1 MSRVAEPG
9 RKTVS
14 LIIHGSRAD
23 DPALRDLVRA
33 VRALGVRVRPRVTF
47 ELGDAASFA
56 REEADRGAAAVVAV
70 GGDGTINEVLNGL
83 AGRPTP
89 MGIIP
94 LGTANDF
101 ARQVGIPEDAH
112 HAMDL
117 ILFGT
122 PVRLD
127 TAELN
132 GRRFLNVSAGGLGA
146 DATAETSAEAKARLG
161 PLAYALTGLKKLV
174 ALEAEPLRIE
184 APGIGTEMGVL
195 LFFVGNARR
204 SGGGMPVT
212 PLASPND
219 GQLDVCVIGE
229 MGRAELARLA
239 LKVRRGEHVGEP
251 GVLYFR
257 APWVTIRADRPVHVN
272 VDGERTQATTLE
284 YRVRPHDLLLY
295 APEPDAEA
303 GAEALLVRATG
314 AANGGPP
321 IAEPPAAGPPAAGNP
336 VAGSGEGAS
345 TAPA

>member
-1 MSRVAEPG
+1 MARLADPS
-9 RKTVS
+9 RKTIALV
-14 LIIHGSRAD
+14 IKGSRSD
-23 DPALRDLVRA
+23 DPALRELVQT
-33 VRALGVRVRPRVTF
+33 VRALGIRVRPRVTF

-83 AGRPTP
+83 AGRDTP

-101 ARQVGIPEDAH
+101 ARQVGIPEDVK

-127 TAELN
+127 TAEVN
-132 GRRFLNVSAGGLGA
+132 GRRFLNVSAGGIGA
-146 DATAETSAEAKARLG
+146 DATAETGAEAKDLLG
-161 PLAYALTGLKKLV
+161 PLAYAFTGLKKLV
-174 ALEAEPLRIE
+174 ALESLPLRLE
-184 APGIGTEMGVL
+184 SREVTREVRAL

-219 GQLDVCVIGE
+219 GMLDVCVIEE
-229 MGRAELARLA
+229 MGRADLARLA
-239 LKVRRGEHVGEP
+239 LKVRRGEHVGEA

-257 APWVTIRADRPVHVN
+257 TTALVMHAGEPVYVN
-272 VDGERTQATTLE
+272 VDGERLSATTLD
-284 YRVRPHDLLLY
+284 YRARPRDLWLY

-303 GAEALLVRATG
+303 GTEPLLVREEAPGLPAPTP
-314 AANGGPP
+314 AQS
-321 IAEPPAAGPPAAGNP
+321 AERP
-336 VAGSGEGAS
+336 
-345 TAPA
+345 

>member
-1 MSRVAEPG
+1 MSRDPDPS
-9 RKTVS
+9 RRTIS
-14 LIIHGSRAD
+14 LVIHGSRAD
-23 DPALRDLVRA
+23 DPGLRDLVRS
-33 VRALGVRVRPRVTF
+33 VRARGIRVRPRVTF
-47 ELGDAASFA
+47 ELGDAATFA
-56 REEADRGAAAVVAV
+56 REEADRGVAAVVAV

-83 AGRPTP
+83 SGRDTP

-101 ARQVGIPEDAH
+101 ARQVGIPEDAQ

-127 TAELN
+127 TAQVN
-132 GRRFLNVSAGGLGA
+132 GRRFLNVSSGGIGA
-146 DATAETSAEAKARLG
+146 EATAETSAEAKAALG

-174 ALEAEPLRIE
+174 TLESLPLRLE
-184 APGIGTEMGVL
+184 GPGIDQEAGVL

-219 GQLDVCVIGE
+219 GQLDVCVVQE

-239 LKVRRGEHVGEP
+239 LKVRRGEHVGED

-257 APWVTIRADRPVHVN
+257 TPSLTIRSEQPVHAN
-272 VDGERTQATTLE
+272 VDGERIAATVLE
-284 YRVRPHDLLLY
+284 YRVRPRDLLLY

-303 GAEALLVRATG
+303 GTEPLLTREEVTPLPGSASAPPT
-314 AANGGPP
+314 P
-321 IAEPPAAGPPAAGNP
+321 IA
-336 VAGSGEGAS
+336 
-345 TAPA
+345 

>member
-1 MSRVAEPG
+1 MPRVADPS
-9 RKTVS
+9 RKTIALV
-14 LIIHGSRAD
+14 IKGSRSD
-23 DPALRDLVRA
+23 DPALRELVQE
-33 VRALGVRVRPRVTF
+33 VRALGIRVRPRVTF

-83 AGRPTP
+83 SGRDTP

-101 ARQVGIPEDAH
+101 ARQVGIPEDVR

-127 TAELN
+127 TAEVN
-132 GRRFLNVSAGGLGA
+132 GRRFLNVSAGGIGA
-146 DATAETSAEAKARLG
+146 DATAETGAEAKERLG
-161 PLAYALTGLKKLV
+161 PLAYAFTGIKKLV
-174 ALEAEPLRIE
+174 TLESLPLRLESPALNGE
-184 APGIGTEMGVL
+184 ARVL

-219 GQLDVCVIGE
+219 GMLDVCIIEE
-229 MGRAELARLA
+229 MGRADLARLA

-257 APWVTIRADRPVHVN
+257 TPWLTMRSAEPVHVN
-272 VDGERTQATTLE
+272 VDGERISATVLE
-284 YRVRPHDLLLY
+284 YRARPRDLWLY
-295 APEPDAEA
+295 APEPDAEVGTEPLLTREQA
-303 GAEALLVRATG
+303 PALPDA
-314 AANGGPP
+314 
-321 IAEPPAAGPPAAGNP
+321 PPARP
-336 VAGSGEGAS
+336 
-345 TAPA
+345 APAP

>member
-1 MSRVAEPG
+1 MSRAADPA
-9 RKTVS
+9 RKTLALV
-14 LIIHGSRAD
+14 IHGSRAD
-23 DPALRDLVRA
+23 DPVLRELVASVRA
-33 VRALGVRVRPRVTF
+33 RGVRVRPRVTF

-70 GGDGTINEVLNGL
+70 GGDGTVNEVLNGL
-83 AGRPTP
+83 AGRDTP

-101 ARQVGIPEDAH
+101 ARQVGIPDDAR

-146 DATAETSAEAKARLG
+146 DATAETSAESKARLG

-174 ALEAEPLRIE
+174 ALEAEPLRLE
-184 APGIGTEMGVL
+184 APGLDERVGVL

-219 GQLDVCVIGE
+219 GLLDVCVVQE

-239 LKVRRGEHVGEP
+239 LKVRRGEHLGEP

-257 APWVTIRADRPVHVN
+257 APWCTIHAERPVHVN
-272 VDGERTQATTLE
+272 VDGERLQARELA
-284 YRVRPHDLLLY
+284 YVARPHDLWLF

-303 GAEALLVRATG
+303 GGEALLSRD
-314 AANGGPP
+314 
-321 IAEPPAAGPPAAGNP
+321 AEPPAA
-336 VAGSGEGAS
+336 
-345 TAPA
+345 